1 MKSSKK
7 KRTVTKV
14 GNGDSAVKIYTLRNR
29 AGYESFQCCW
39 YDLGKRQARTFGDR
53 DAAALFAQQKAVELA
68 NGITEINQATLRD
81 VEVFKSCE
89 NRVAQFGITIP
100 AAFEEWVS
108 ARQALGAVSLAEA
121 VQFYNRHHAGVIK
134 ITLSDVLPLFYAAK
148 QAAKVSSIYI
158 RVCRCYLTKFEKLLG
173 PMLMTDITTQ
183 DIERFL
189 RDVGGG
195 PVTKNN
201 IRRTIVT
208 LFTWSR
214 SQGYLQEDR
223 KTAPEKAATFQVGDE
238 APAIWTPKEMRRLL
252 SVCPP
257 KLLPMLAIGAFSGIR
272 SAEIDRLEWQDM
284 LWDRG
289 YIEIKGRKAKTKSRR
304 LVPLRENLKAWLAP
318 FRKEEG
324 YVCHLPNHSIRL
336 NYVGEKAGFGWRQ
349 NALRH
354 SYASYRL
361 AEIQDAARVALELGN
376 SPEKLFKHYRE
387 LVAPEAAAEWFAIL
401 PPKGW
406 DGNKR
411 IEPRK
416 AMAKRK
422 AA

>member
-1 MKSSKK
+1 MKAGKK
-7 KRTVTKV
+7 RRTVTTL
-14 GNGDSAVKIYTLRNR
+14 GQGESAVKIYTLRTR
-29 AGYESFQCCW
+29 SGYESYQCCW
-39 YDLGKRQARTFGDR
+39 YDLGRRQTRTFSDR
-53 DAAALFAQQKAVELA
+53 DAAGLFSQQKAVELA
-68 NGITEINQATLRD
+68 NGIKKITQATLRD

-89 NRVAQFGITIP
+89 NRVAPFGTTLA
-100 AAFEEWVS
+100 AAFEEWMS
-108 ARQALGAVSLAEA
+108 AKQGLGAVSLAEA
-121 VQFYNRHHAGVIK
+121 VQYYNRHHAGVIK
-134 ITLSDVLPLFYAAK
+134 ITLANVLPLFYEAK
-148 QAAKVSSIYI
+148 QAAKVSSIYL
-158 RVCRCYLTKFEKLLG
+158 RVSRCYLTKFQKRLG
-173 PMLMTDITTQ
+173 PLLMTDVTTQ

-189 RDVGGG
+189 REVGGG

-208 LFTWSR
+208 LFTWAR

-238 APAIWTPKEMRRLL
+238 APAIWTPAEMRKLL

-257 KLLPMLAIGAFSGIR
+257 SILPMLAIGAFSGIR
-272 SAEIDRLEWQDM
+272 SAEIDRLEWQEV
-284 LWDRG
+284 LWDRSF
-289 YIEIKGRKAKTKSRR
+289 IEIKGRKAKTKSRR
-304 LVPLRENLKAWLAP
+304 LVPLRDNLKAWLLP

-324 YVCHLPNHSIRL
+324 FVCHLPNHSVRL

-387 LVAPEAAAEWFAIL
+387 LVAPEAATDWFSIF
-401 PPKGW
+401 PPASW
-406 DGNKR
+406 DGNRR
-411 IEPRK
+411 ISPRK
-416 AMAKRK
+416 TLATREQ
-422 AA
+422 